1 MKKVPP
7 TPFKKTLGMEV
18 DLSKMDPF
26 EIRDK
31 SEVVLRRAICYFIKN
46 FFMPKA
52 KIQNRKKYDFVEII
66 DYGNFRSTKFQIIY
80 FYLPNFCL

>member
-1 MKKVPP
+1 
-7 TPFKKTLGMEV
+7 MEV

-52 KIQNRKKYDFVEII
+52 KIQNRKKI
-66 DYGNFRSTKFQIIY
+66 
-80 FYLPNFCL
+80 